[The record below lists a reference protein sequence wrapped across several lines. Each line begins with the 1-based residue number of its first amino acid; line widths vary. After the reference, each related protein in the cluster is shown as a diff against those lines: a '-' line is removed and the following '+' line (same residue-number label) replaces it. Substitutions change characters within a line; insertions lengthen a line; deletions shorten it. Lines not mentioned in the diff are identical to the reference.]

1 MSLLLVMLP
10 PGPPGVYAYVTSQ
23 DGLTVAR
30 HGSGVAATLLP
41 PAGRGVEVVAIAP
54 AARLAWQRVA
64 LPKGVGPGSARL
76 RPALEGLLEDRL
88 LEDAA
93 RLHFALEPSAR
104 GGGGECWVALCD
116 RAWLKA
122 HLSALEAAQRP
133 VSRIVPETAP
143 QDGPVSLLITGTA
156 DQPQALITGEGVE
169 AGVQALPFT
178 PAALALLPQDDAG
191 RLPEDAAVQAE
202 PAVAQM
208 AERLLG
214 GGVALLPQ
222 PERLLLAGRSAWD
235 LAQLDLAQNTRAR
248 AGKRLASLWRAW
260 LHERVWRPARWGL
273 ALALLAN
280 LAGLNAWAWNE
291 RASLRDLRARI
302 DAVLTDTFPQVRA
315 VVDAPVQMEREVAAL
330 RQATGA
336 PSARDME
343 PMLAALGQALLARPE
358 AGSPAAIEYDTGEL
372 TLKGLQ
378 LDGAALPDAAAHLRP
393 LGYQAEAVEGGLRVS
408 QAASAGAQP

>member
-133 VSRIVPETAP
+133 VSRIVPEAAP

-178 PAALALLPQDDAG
+178 PAALALL
-191 RLPEDAAVQAE
+191 
-202 PAVAQM
+202 
-208 AERLLG
+208 
-214 GGVALLPQ
+214 
-222 PERLLLAGRSAWD
+222 
-235 LAQLDLAQNTRAR
+235 T
-248 AGKRLASLWRAW
+248 
-260 LHERVWRPARWGL
+260 
-273 ALALLAN
+273 
-280 LAGLNAWAWNE
+280 
-291 RASLRDLRARI
+291 
-302 DAVLTDTFPQVRA
+302 
-315 VVDAPVQMEREVAAL
+315 
-330 RQATGA
+330 
-336 PSARDME
+336 
-343 PMLAALGQALLARPE
+343 
-358 AGSPAAIEYDTGEL
+358 
-372 TLKGLQ
+372 
-378 LDGAALPDAAAHLRP
+378 
-393 LGYQAEAVEGGLRVS
+393 
-408 QAASAGAQP
+408 

>member
-1 MSLLLVMLP
+1 MSLLLLMLP

-133 VSRIVPETAP
+133 VSRIVPEAAP

-214 GGVALLPQ
+214 GGVALL
-222 PERLLLAGRSAWD
+222 SACCWR
-235 LAQLDLAQNTRAR
+235 AAAPGTWPSSIWRRTPARAR
-248 AGKRLASLWRAW
+248 ASGW
-260 LHERVWRPARWGL
+260 LPC
-273 ALALLAN
+273 
-280 LAGLNAWAWNE
+280 
-291 RASLRDLRARI
+291 
-302 DAVLTDTFPQVRA
+302 
-315 VVDAPVQMEREVAAL
+315 
-330 RQATGA
+330 GA
-336 PSARDME
+336 PGCMSAC
-343 PMLAALGQALLARPE
+343 
-358 AGSPAAIEYDTGEL
+358 
-372 TLKGLQ
+372 
-378 LDGAALPDAAAHLRP
+378 
-393 LGYQAEAVEGGLRVS
+393 GGPP
-408 QAASAGAQP
+408 AGAWRWRCWPIWPA